1 MTLVVDASV
10 VVAALIDNTQ
20 LGTWAEDVLR
30 GQHLVAPGLLPFEV
44 TNVLR
49 RLSAAGHLSSDVA
62 ALAHRDLLLM
72 RLELVAYEM
81 LAGRVWELR
90 DNLTS
95 YDASYVALAEVLRV
109 PLATLDVKLSKA
121 PGTTCSFQLP
131 PTFT

>member
-1 MTLVVDASV
+1 
-10 VVAALIDNTQ
+10 
-20 LGTWAEDVLR
+20 
-30 GQHLVAPGLLPFEV
+30 
-44 TNVLR
+44 
-49 RLSAAGHLSSDVA
+49 
-62 ALAHRDLLLM
+62 M
-72 RLELVAYEM
+72 RLELVEYEM